1 MELDLT
7 DEQVKAIRLLE
18 SIGCTIIFNGEIRK
32 DSVKKCDIGMM
43 RTYCG
48 CGSECKYCKHYKAL

>member
-32 DSVKKCDIGMM
+32 DSVKKM
-43 RTYCG
+43 RYRND
-48 CGSECKYCKHYKAL
+48 ENLLWMW